1 MTAREKTRQHI
12 KTRLQSCALEPG
24 DLLYCGLLCCLA
36 ASVSRGGRNGRVS
49 LYGSGETFPCNA
61 VDLFH
66 NFADFVHHVL
76 ACFALSRE
84 LHEADLILLLAEID
98 FPAVLPVLAEADP
111 ASVRAALEVI

>member
-1 MTAREKTRQHI
+1 M
-12 KTRLQSCALEPG
+12 KTRLQSIALEPG

-36 ASVSRGGRNGRVS
+36 ASVSCGSRYGRGS
-49 LYGSGETFPCNA
+49 LSGSGEAFPCDA

-66 NFADFVHHVL
+66 DFADFVHHVL

-98 FPAVLPVLAEADP
+98 FPSVLFVLPQTDP
-111 ASVRAALEVI
+111 SFVRTALEII